1 MNLEEEN
8 QEKRMHIPL
17 TKDEWITFFFF
28 PFKNDGGILNTHEI
42 NKKEDERFEKYG
54 FELKKKQAD
63 KARKNGAVFYAV
75 IVLLI
80 MIIVNW

>member
-8 QEKRMHIPL
+8 KEKRKQIPL

-42 NKKEDERFEKYG
+42 NKKEGERFEKYG
-54 FELKKKQAD
+54 FKLKKKQAD

-75 IVLLI
+75 IVFLI